1 MKLTSLA
8 ALLTLLFCLPQDAQ
22 AQSRNPRRPRTAPAA
37 SAVTD
42 SAPPA
47 SPSAATLPLRRVI
60 LYSNGVAY
68 FERRGTVTGRAEINL
83 SFRQSQIDD
92 VLKSMVVLDLGKGRI
107 NTVSY
112 NSSAPPEAR
121 LNEIPFSL
129 AAATS
134 GEDWGGLA
142 GVLQQ
147 LQGAQVLITTA
158 SRTATGSILTV
169 EEHKAPAEKDSLPV
183 IRQRLVIATG
193 NSELQSF
200 DLAEVRAVKLLDEGA
215 QHDISEFTSATAS
228 ARRRDA
234 KTITVTSEG
243 EGTREMVIS
252 YTVAAPIWKTT
263 YRVVLDADGKPFFQG
278 WAIVD
283 NVSDEDWTDVQLSL
297 VSGTPISFIQP
308 MQQPLYRHRAVMP
321 IPDDLSLTPQPY
333 AFGSVSGVGTG
344 HGMNSGEGVS
354 FGGGSGPGSAGGL
367 ISRSQSLQS
376 GQIQELARNNTGFST
391 PTTTLSS
398 AISSGE
404 AGIETAATGNEV
416 GDLFEYRIA
425 QPVTVPRDRSAL
437 IPILQQKLEGERVA
451 LYNEANRKD
460 RPLSGIRL
468 KNISPLTLESGALT
482 VLDGDA
488 YAGEAMLERIK
499 PGEQKFVNFAV
510 DLGTLISTKFKGERR
525 PVFLVRAAKGI
536 FEAHYYQTQK
546 KTYTI
551 VNQTDKK
558 RTVYIE
564 HPVRDGWSLSDDT
577 QKPASKTTGFYR
589 FRIEL
594 APHQTSELPVIENQA
609 LMDTYQLAGLTRR
622 DVELFVTSNYIDAAT
637 RSELDK
643 LTELKSRIAQV
654 EARIHSFAEEAE
666 AIAEDQKRLR
676 ENIEALKNT
685 NDAKPLI
692 ARYIAKADQQETRLE
707 QIAVGKKEAQAES
720 AKLMQELE
728 AAVRAFTLE
737 RQLK

>member
-8 ALLTLLFCLPQDAQ
+8 ALLTLLFCLLPDAQ
-22 AQSRNPRRPRTAPAA
+22 AQTRNPRRPRTAPAA

-193 NSELQSF
+193 SSELQSF

-234 KTITVTSEG
+234 KMITVTSEG

-283 NVSDEDWTDVQLSL
+283 NVGDEAWTDVQLSL

-333 AFGSVSGVGTG
+333 AFGSGSGVVEG
-344 HGMNSGEGVS
+344 HGANGGIGYGEG
-354 FGGGSGPGSAGGL
+354 GGIGMGRGTGGSGSMQ
-367 ISRSQSLQS
+367 IQS
-376 GQIQELARNNTGFST
+376 GQIQELARNNMGFST

-425 QPVTVPRDRSAL
+425 QPVTVRRDRSAL

-510 DLGTLISTKFKGERR
+510 DLGTLISAKFKAERR
-525 PVFLVRAAKGI
+525 PVFLVRAAKGV

-577 QKPASKTTGFYR
+577 QKPASKTTSVYR
-589 FRIEL
+589 FRVEL

-643 LTELKSRIAQV
+643 LTELKNRIAQV

-728 AAVRAFTLE
+728 TAVRAFTLE